1 MSLSTDYST
10 SKSHANLSSLD
21 PKNISLEYL
30 DLDARAV
37 LDFWFDEDNKPYWFE
52 QNDAF
57 DQQIKAKFGKVWQAA
72 KQGQCVTWRI
82 ADAPADS
89 NSSITALAGR
99 LAEIIV
105 LDQFSRNLCRE
116 QACAFAQDGMALVLA
131 QEAILQP
138 HFHTL
143 PMQWRK
149 FLIMPFMHSESLMIH
164 QRYLPLFEQLNDAL
178 TLDFEQRH
186 KEIIEQFGR
195 YPHRNEV
202 LGRKSTAAELTFLQ
216 QPDSSF

>member
-1 MSLSTDYST
+1 M
-10 SKSHANLSSLD
+10 
-21 PKNISLEYL
+21 
-30 DLDARAV
+30 DARAV

-143 PMQWRK
+143 PTQWRK

-164 QRYLPLFEQLNDAL
+164 QRYLPLFEQLDDAL

-186 KEIIEQFGR
+186 KEIIKQFGR

-202 LGRKSTAAELTFLQ
+202 VGRKSTATELTFLQ